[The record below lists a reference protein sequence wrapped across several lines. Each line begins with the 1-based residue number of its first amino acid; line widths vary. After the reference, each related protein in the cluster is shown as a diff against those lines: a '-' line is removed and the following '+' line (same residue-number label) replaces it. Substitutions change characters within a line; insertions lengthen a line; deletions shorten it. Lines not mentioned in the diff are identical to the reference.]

1 MEYYEF
7 ENLAIRFAEVG
18 EAVRRAGEA
27 FKSLIELYDD
37 ECTNK
42 RIVHLAKHHKKTRVR
57 KKNRRRI
64 LRGKW

>member
-7 ENLAIRFAEVG
+7 EDLAIRLAEAG
-18 EAVRRAGEA
+18 EAVKRAGEA

-37 ECTNK
+37 ECTNR
-42 RIVHLAKHHKKTRVR
+42 RIIHLAKHHKKARVR

-64 LRGKW
+64 LRYKW